1 MNFVYLKGSCHISE
15 NKCTVEKGSDRL
27 HVICRIV
34 RGPSVFL
41 LQDKPSFKHLH
52 IKLLSTMKLFDSDL
66 EDRFIKLWKMSFVIC
81 L

>member
-1 MNFVYLKGSCHISE
+1 MLYVGSLE
-15 NKCTVEKGSDRL
+15 VQAF
-27 HVICRIV
+27 
-34 RGPSVFL
+34 FL